1 MISTARIQELFVLN
15 VFLQL
20 FDGIATYYG
29 VAHWGEGNP
38 IVATLI
44 AYLGVGMALFLVK
57 LKACGF
63 LWVLRRL
70 QGRPL
75 VVESLAGLATAYACF
90 SFIPWMSR
98 FLSLI
103 GA

>member
-1 MISTARIQELFVLN
+1 
-15 VFLQL
+15 
-20 FDGIATYYG
+20 
-29 VAHWGEGNP
+29 
-38 IVATLI
+38 
-44 AYLGVGMALFLVK
+44 MASSGCS
-57 LKACGF
+57 AAS
-63 LWVLRRL
+63 RA
-70 QGRPL
+70 RPL